1 MEADVNFDAPVWPG
15 DPFSDDFFY
24 NAFDYFPELRA
35 LGPVFRL
42 PQYGIWG
49 MAQYEPVKSA
59 LADWETFISSA
70 GAGIQDLRKQKAWR
84 PPSILLE
91 TDPPL
96 HDVTRGAMN
105 KVLSIGALRERKEA
119 FQAEADRMVDAL
131 VERGTFDAVS
141 DLAIPFP
148 LKVMGDAVGVP
159 PEGRE
164 CLLPFSNMLFN
175 SFGPPNEVFL
185 KSIEESK
192 AVVEELYRQCSREVL
207 TGDGFGAAL
216 YAAVDRGEIPEDYA
230 PALVRSILS
239 AGFDTTVNGLSS
251 AIYAFAQ
258 YPEQWQILRDEPN
271 RLRTFFDEVIRWA
284 SPVQTFFRTTSREVE
299 VDGFR
304 IGGDEKV
311 LLFLAAANHDPDRW
325 ESPEVFDITRKTIG
339 HVGFGHG
346 IHVCVGQMV
355 ARMEA
360 EVVFGALC
368 RRVAGFELA
377 GTPVYKR
384 NNTLRGF
391 EHLPVRLRLD

>member
-141 DLAIPFP
+141 DLAI
-148 LKVMGDAVGVP
+148 
-159 PEGRE
+159 
-164 CLLPFSNMLFN
+164 
-175 SFGPPNEVFL
+175 
-185 KSIEESK
+185 
-192 AVVEELYRQCSREVL
+192 
-207 TGDGFGAAL
+207 
-216 YAAVDRGEIPEDYA
+216 
-230 PALVRSILS
+230 
-239 AGFDTTVNGLSS
+239 
-251 AIYAFAQ
+251 
-258 YPEQWQILRDEPN
+258 
-271 RLRTFFDEVIRWA
+271 
-284 SPVQTFFRTTSREVE
+284 
-299 VDGFR
+299 
-304 IGGDEKV
+304 
-311 LLFLAAANHDPDRW
+311 
-325 ESPEVFDITRKTIG
+325 
-339 HVGFGHG
+339 
-346 IHVCVGQMV
+346 
-355 ARMEA
+355 
-360 EVVFGALC
+360 
-368 RRVAGFELA
+368 
-377 GTPVYKR
+377 
-384 NNTLRGF
+384 
-391 EHLPVRLRLD
+391 